1 MHVYL
6 KYSGVVV
13 SVANVLYFI
22 NAVRVQALKKKKVI
36 KITCLLTRSFFG
48 DHFPNVL
55 HESRS

>member
-6 KYSGVVV
+6 KYSGVVG

-22 NAVRVQALKKKKVI
+22 NAVRVQALKKKVI
-36 KITCLLTRSFFG
+36 KITCLLTRSLFG

-55 HESRS
+55 HDSRS

>member
-22 NAVRVQALKKKKVI
+22 NAVRVQALKKNSNKNNMSV
-36 KITCLLTRSFFG
+36 
-48 DHFPNVL
+48 D
-55 HESRS
+55 